1 MIPVQMH
8 SAKSSEAAVSLAPRH
23 IVMVA
28 PFGLAPKATTRAR
41 ALPLAAALVARGH
54 RVTLIVPPWDDPAQS
69 GLEWVEEGV
78 TIRHIALPRRCETA
92 GIVARLRAAI
102 RAARPDLVHVFKP
115 KGHGALA
122 ALGLERRYPVVVDT
136 DDWEGRGGWNDS
148 GLYGPAQR
156 ALFAWQER
164 DAPRRAAAATAA
176 SRTLE
181 GQLWGFG
188 LAPERVAYLPNGVAH
203 ARHGGWARARE
214 AAPAVR
220 ARLGLG
226 DAPTVLLY
234 TRFVEFAPARAVAIL
249 RGVREHVPDA
259 RLLVVGHG
267 LGGEDAAL
275 HAAARLAGLDAA
287 ITQLPWV
294 EWADL
299 PATLAVGDVAILPYA
314 DTLINRAKCSVKA
327 LDLLVAARPIVAD
340 AVGQLR
346 ETLVP
351 GESGVLVPPDEP
363 AAFAPAVAALLRDP
377 ARRAALGAA
386 AERRAW
392 DSFDWAHL
400 VVRAEELYARAFA
413 RHAGS
418 ARRRGGR

>member
-1 MIPVQMH
+1 M
-8 SAKSSEAAVSLAPRH
+8 SLAPRH

-54 RVTLIVPPWDDPAQS
+54 RVTLIVPPWDDPARS

-78 TIRHIALPRRCETA
+78 TIRHISLPRRCETV

-156 ALFAWQER
+156 ALFAWQEC

-226 DAPTVLLY
+226 GAPTVLLY

-299 PATLAVGDVAILPYA
+299 PATLAAGDVAILPYA

-346 ETLVP
+346 ETIVS
-351 GESGVLVPPDEP
+351 GESGVLVPPDEA

-377 ARRAALGAA
+377 PRRAALGAA

-392 DSFDWAHL
+392 DRFDWAHL

-413 RHAGS
+413 RHAGP
-418 ARRRGGR
+418 ARRRGER

>member
-1 MIPVQMH
+1 
-8 SAKSSEAAVSLAPRH
+8 VSLAPRH

-267 LGGEDAAL
+267 LGGQDAAL